1 MARHVLS
8 LGHVRDED
16 YGNYSC
22 VATNSVGSDR
32 CVAPVFSAKACIVL
46 TSAVALQC

>member
-8 LGHVRDED
+8 LGHVVDED

-32 CVAPVFSAKACIVL
+32 CVAPACSVPRPSASVN
-46 TSAVALQC
+46 

>member
-1 MARHVLS
+1 MGGHVARHVLS
-8 LGHVRDED
+8 LGHVVDED

-32 CVAPVFSAKACIVL
+32 CVAHACSVPRPKASVK
-46 TSAVALQC
+46 